1 MITTSILPIVR
12 AWQNEL
18 GLVFIM
24 SSQQRPAPA
33 ATGKLHPAIM
43 RSSGWP
49 VKPGKGERVSAKP
62 WASGNSKLIR
72 AAARALP
79 KVILKTGCRRG

>member
-1 MITTSILPIVR
+1 
-12 AWQNEL
+12 
-18 GLVFIM
+18 
-24 SSQQRPAPA
+24 
-33 ATGKLHPAIM
+33 
-43 RSSGWP
+43 
-49 VKPGKGERVSAKP
+49 VSAKP